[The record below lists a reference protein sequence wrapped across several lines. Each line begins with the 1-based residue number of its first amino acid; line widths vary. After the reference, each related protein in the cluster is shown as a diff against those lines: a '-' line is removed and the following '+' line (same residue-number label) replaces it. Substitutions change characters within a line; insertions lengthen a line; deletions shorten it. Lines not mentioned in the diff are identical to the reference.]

1 MKEKLDLD
9 YKAKYIKIIKF
20 SLKFSL
26 KIKLFQKHNL
36 INYRFNC
43 KLCKRKELF
52 KLHNLTEK
60 YIFLLNKVQI

>member
-1 MKEKLDLD
+1 MKKKLELD
-9 YKAKYIKIIKF
+9 YKAKYIKIV
-20 SLKFSL
+20 KFSL